1 MKHVVIYREPDTYCS
16 FPHVV
21 RLSNGV
27 LAVVFRRAGKFS
39 ADAAKNGVATHH
51 DPDSSIQ
58 LITSPDLGHTWPAE
72 NRRTVYKGRWGVN
85 DPAMTVLADGS
96 VICRFV
102 ALDIRQTSAVGGEP
116 PKKIFSHRTEH
127 GLVTSVVGNMIMRST
142 EYGESWVEIGVEQ
155 VPELG
160 GSCSR
165 DPIVEM
171 PDGSWLAPVYT
182 GAPQRSDISWVVRSF
197 DRGRTWCEPVRVAI
211 DDNGRY
217 SELQGINYNETSL
230 ISLGRGELL
239 AMIRADETYHTSG
252 DEFMPVGMVG
262 TLVTALIA
270 MVIGV
275 PISFGI
281 AFFLTE
287 VAPRWLRG
295 PVGTAIELLAGIPSI
310 IYGMW
315 GLFVLVPVMTEHVT
329 PWLNDNLGTIPG
341 IGVFFRG
348 PPLGIGMLTAGF
360 VLAIMIIPFISS
372 VMREVFLTVPT
383 RLKES
388 AYALGSTK
396 WEVSWDI
403 VLPYTRS
410 AVIGGIFLGLGR
422 ALGETMAVAF
432 VIGNTVKLSAS
443 LLEPGTTIA
452 ALIANDFGEATETYR
467 SALLLLGFVL
477 FIVTFIVLAIAR
489 YMLMQLSRKEG
500 N

>member
-1 MKHVVIYREPDTYCS
+1 MNAIALPVSARDTADARNDRR
-16 FPHVV
+16 FRWLLTATAVFV
-21 RLSNGV
+21 LVTLAGAALSMLWGGRSV
-27 LAVVFRRAGKFS
+27 LASEGLGFFFS
-39 ADAAKNGVATHH
+39 TDWNPV
-51 DPDSSIQ
+51 
-58 LITSPDLGHTWPAE
+58 E
-72 NRRTVYKGRWGVN
+72 NKYG
-85 DPAMTVLADGS
+85 
-96 VICRFV
+96 
-102 ALDIRQTSAVGGEP
+102 AL
-116 PKKIFSHRTEH
+116 
-127 GLVTSVVGNMIMRST
+127 
-142 EYGESWVEIGVEQ
+142 
-155 VPELG
+155 VP
-160 GSCSR
+160 
-165 DPIVEM
+165 I
-171 PDGSWLAPVYT
+171 Y
-182 GAPQRSDISWVVRSF
+182 
-197 DRGRTWCEPVRVAI
+197 
-211 DDNGRY
+211 
-217 SELQGINYNETSL
+217 
-230 ISLGRGELL
+230 
-239 AMIRADETYHTSG
+239 
-252 DEFMPVGMVG
+252 G
-262 TLVTALIA
+262 TLVTASIAMLIA
-270 MVIGV
+270 V

-287 VAPRWLRG
+287 VAPRWLRT

-489 YMLMQLSRKEG
+489 YMLMQLSRKDG

>member
-1 MKHVVIYREPDTYCS
+1 MSAAALPAAASSTRESRDARNDRIFRWVLTATVI
-16 FPHVV
+16 F
-21 RLSNGV
+21 V
-27 LAVVFRRAGKFS
+27 L
-39 ADAAKNGVATHH
+39 
-51 DPDSSIQ
+51 
-58 LITSPDLGHTWPAE
+58 
-72 NRRTVYKGRWGVN
+72 
-85 DPAMTVLADGS
+85 
-96 VICRFV
+96 V
-102 ALDIRQTSAVGGEP
+102 ALASAALSMLWGG
-116 PKKIFSHRTEH
+116 RDALATQ
-127 GLVTSVVGNMIMRST
+127 GLSFFYST
-142 EYGESWVEIGVEQ
+142 EWNPVENKFGA
-155 VPELG
+155 
-160 GSCSR
+160 
-165 DPIVEM
+165 
-171 PDGSWLAPVYT
+171 LAPIY
-182 GAPQRSDISWVVRSF
+182 
-197 DRGRTWCEPVRVAI
+197 
-211 DDNGRY
+211 
-217 SELQGINYNETSL
+217 
-230 ISLGRGELL
+230 
-239 AMIRADETYHTSG
+239 
-252 DEFMPVGMVG
+252 G

>member
-1 MKHVVIYREPDTYCS
+1 MNAITASIV
-16 FPHVV
+16 PHSK
-21 RLSNGV
+21 RDL
-27 LAVVFRRAGKFS
+27 
-39 ADAAKNGVATHH
+39 ADARNDRLFRWLLTGTVAF
-51 DPDSSIQ
+51 
-58 LITSPDLGHTWPAE
+58 
-72 NRRTVYKGRWGVN
+72 
-85 DPAMTVLADGS
+85 VL
-96 VICRFV
+96 V
-102 ALDIRQTSAVGGEP
+102 ALATAALSMLWGGREVLQAQ
-116 PKKIFSHRTEH
+116 
-127 GLVTSVVGNMIMRST
+127 GLSFFYSSEWNPVENK
-142 EYGESWVEIGVEQ
+142 YGA
-155 VPELG
+155 
-160 GSCSR
+160 
-165 DPIVEM
+165 
-171 PDGSWLAPVYT
+171 LAPIY
-182 GAPQRSDISWVVRSF
+182 
-197 DRGRTWCEPVRVAI
+197 
-211 DDNGRY
+211 
-217 SELQGINYNETSL
+217 
-230 ISLGRGELL
+230 
-239 AMIRADETYHTSG
+239 
-252 DEFMPVGMVG
+252 G
-262 TLVTALIA
+262 TIVTAVIA
-270 MVIGV
+270 MVIAV
-275 PISFGI
+275 PVSFGI

-315 GLFVLVPVMTEHVT
+315 GLFVLVPVMTEYGT
-329 PWLNDNLGTIPG
+329 PWLNDHIGTIPY

-360 VLAIMIIPFISS
+360 VLAIMVIPFISS

-403 VLPYTRS
+403 VLPYTRG

-432 VIGNTVKLSAS
+432 VIGNTVSLSAS